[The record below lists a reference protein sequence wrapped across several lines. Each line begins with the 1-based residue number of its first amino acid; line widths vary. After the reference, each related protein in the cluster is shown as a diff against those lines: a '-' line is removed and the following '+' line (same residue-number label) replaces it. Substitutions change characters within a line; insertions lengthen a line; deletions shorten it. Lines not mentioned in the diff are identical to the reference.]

1 MLAVAIVGVL
11 TQIVVIGYEMGDMIL
26 ENVRAAIALAKKI
39 ARFVGRKVCGW
50 ESADEEEAEDDDE
63 DGDEEKPPKKKGAAS
78 TTKIVVLD

>member
-1 MLAVAIVGVL
+1 MAQDVQREAEEKEYI
-11 TQIVVIGYEMGDMIL
+11 DMIL

-63 DGDEEKPPKKKGAAS
+63 DGDEEKPPKKKPPPKKKKKPPPKKPKKSG
-78 TTKIVVLD
+78 